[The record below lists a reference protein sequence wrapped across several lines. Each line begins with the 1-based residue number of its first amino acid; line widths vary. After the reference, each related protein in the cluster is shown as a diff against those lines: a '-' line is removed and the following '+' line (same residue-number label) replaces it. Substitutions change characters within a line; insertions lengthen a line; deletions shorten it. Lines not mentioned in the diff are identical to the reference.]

1 MQAYSNAHGAARG
14 VNHSSDGREW
24 VVLLSPDTR
33 RMMSTQE
40 VQAEVS
46 AGTLARETLVWRAGM
61 SEWMAIG
68 TIGELDVPMA
78 RQQRPPPA
86 PGWEAPPPAAAPSRR
101 PAAHTLPR
109 GHMHQPSHHP
119 YASEPNPQL
128 IQEVVTT
135 GAVAMIGVAVTLY
148 MLSLGGAFAAGGVH
162 SAAHTAPASSATAQK
177 AH

>member
-1 MQAYSNAHGAARG
+1 MQAHSNAHGAARG
-14 VNHSSDGREW
+14 VNHSADGHEW
-24 VVLLSPDTR
+24 MVLLSPDTR
-33 RMMSTQE
+33 RMMSTHE

-68 TIGELDVPMA
+68 SIGELDVPVA
-78 RQQRPPPA
+78 RQHRPA
-86 PGWEAPPPAAAPSRR
+86 PGWDAPAAPSPR
-101 PAAHTLPR
+101 PAAQTQPR
-109 GHMHQPSHHP
+109 AHLQHQQYQHEH
-119 YASEPNPQL
+119 YHQHASAPNPQL
-128 IQEVVTT
+128 MQEVVTT

-162 SAAHTAPASSATAQK
+162 SAAHAAPASSATAQK

>member
-1 MQAYSNAHGAARG
+1 MQAYSNAHG
-14 VNHSSDGREW
+14 VNPSAEGREW

-33 RMMSTQE
+33 RMMSTHE

-68 TIGELDVPMA
+68 SIGELDVPVA
-78 RQQRPPPA
+78 RQHAPAA
-86 PGWEAPPPAAAPSRR
+86 PGWDAPAVPSHR
-101 PAAHTLPR
+101 PAAQTQPR
-109 GHMHQPSHHP
+109 AHLEHVQHHHH
-119 YASEPNPQL
+119 ASQPNPQL
-128 IQEVVTT
+128 LQEIVTT

-148 MLSLGGAFAAGGVH
+148 MLSLGGAFASGGVH
-162 SAAHTAPASSATAQK
+162 TPAHSAPAGATAQK